1 MPVVRTP
8 LSTQLQQGPVP
19 SMQQAWSE
27 AKLALNQQWLDI
39 LQEMGCASGLVH
51 STAMS
56 NHVEEHRLRVSPSL
70 LQPLCNLIFAFGKGG
85 MILHVS

>member
-1 MPVVRTP
+1 MH
-8 LSTQLQQGPVP
+8 
-19 SMQQAWSE
+19 QAWSE

-56 NHVEEHRLRVSPSL
+56 NHVEEHRLRVLSKFAPTT
-70 LQPLCNLIFAFGKGG
+70 LQSYFAFGTGG
-85 MILHVS
+85 MISHVS